1 MANSLPIPDAV
12 RNQPD
17 AQEILRVWIANGRQ
31 HFSLHTT
38 WEDPAAW
45 GLMLADLA
53 RHVAN
58 AYARQGNDRDESLR
72 GVLNLLERE
81 LEHPTDE
88 CRDRTELDGRN

>member
-1 MANSLPIPDAV
+1 MADPLPIPDAV
-12 RNQPD
+12 RDRSD
-17 AQEILRVWIANGRQ
+17 AREILRVWVSNSRQ

-58 AYARQGNDRDESLR
+58 AYAREGKNREESLR
-72 GVLNLLERE
+72 TILELLEKE
-81 LEHPTDE
+81 LEHPTDD
-88 CRDRTELDGRN
+88 CRDETGLEGRN